1 MYNNVKFALV
11 CSSYISKPPLKVYNG
26 SLSNLKYVIEQLS
39 AVGLVAF
46 VNEGCLPLFTL
57 DLTLSVVYYGEK
69 QVIEKFRR
77 EKNQVDGVFEDVTK
91 PIESP
96 PLAGEVGKDVGIT
109 AGKTSTVQVEEKID
123 KELLSDR
130 FEKSDKENINPKQ

>member
-1 MYNNVKFALV
+1 M
-11 CSSYISKPPLKVYNG
+11 
-26 SLSNLKYVIEQLS
+26 
-39 AVGLVAF
+39 
-46 VNEGCLPLFTL
+46 
-57 DLTLSVVYYGEK
+57 
-69 QVIEKFRR
+69 IEKFRR
-77 EKNQVDGVFEDVTK
+77 EKNQVNGVFEDVTK

-123 KELLSDR
+123 KELISDR